1 MAVNYLD
8 YYKILG
14 VERDADAKKIKAA
27 YRKLARKWHP
37 DLHSG
42 KKREEA
48 EEKIK
53 EINEAYEVLSD
64 PEKKAL
70 YDRLGPNWKNG
81 ERVDS
86 YGFGDGVFYRSSNI
100 DPEDL
105 QGFSE
110 FFSSLFG
117 AEPGRQSRR
126 ATYHSAP
133 VRGQDI
139 ESTIE
144 LSLEEAYHG
153 LSKSIT
159 LSTAAACPECQGSGF
174 VGRGFCRRCGG
185 TGSIS
190 EARTLQVR
198 IPPGVHEGSSIRLKG
213 QGGEGLGGAERG
225 DLYLQVR
232 ILPHPVFTLRGRDL
246 ETEITL
252 RPEQAVMGDRVTVP
266 TLDRKLTL
274 KVPAGSRS
282 GQKLRLKGKGMPAR
296 QGENGDL
303 YARIKIDLPHDLSAE
318 EKELYRQLA
327 ELRAPRQ
334 AERGVAE

>member
-1 MAVNYLD
+1 MAVKYLD

-14 VERDADAKKIKAA
+14 VERDADAKKIKTA

-37 DLHSG
+37 DLHRG

-53 EINEAYEVLSD
+53 EINEAYEVLGD
-64 PEKKAL
+64 TEKRAL
-70 YDRLGPNWKNG
+70 YDRLGPNWKDG

-86 YGFGDGVFYRSSNI
+86 SGFGDGVFYRGGNI

-126 ATYHSAP
+126 AAYRSAP

-144 LSLEEAYHG
+144 LTLEEAYHG
-153 LSKSIT
+153 LSKSIS
-159 LSTAAACPECQGSGF
+159 LSAAAACPECQGSGLA
-174 VGRGFCRRCGG
+174 GRGFCRHCGG
-185 TGSIS
+185 TGSIA
-190 EARTLQVR
+190 ETRTLQVR
-198 IPPGVHEGSSIRLKG
+198 VPSGVHEGSSIRLKG

-225 DLYLQVR
+225 DLYLKVH
-232 ILPHPVFTLRGRDL
+232 ILPHPVFTIRGRDL
-246 ETEITL
+246 ESEIIL
-252 RPEQAVMGDRVTVP
+252 RPEQAVLGERVSITTP
-266 TLDRKLTL
+266 EQQLTL
-274 KVPAGSRS
+274 KVPPGSRS
-282 GQKLRLKGKGMPAR
+282 GQRLRLKGKGMPAR

-303 YARIKIDLPHDLSAE
+303 YVRIRIDLPADLSAE

-327 ELRAPRQ
+327 ELRAPRA
-334 AERGVAE
+334 AEKEVAE